1 MPYTALIS
9 WKAEID
15 AGSDAEAVAIAESLM
30 RAIHGPQTAD
40 SEEQDACAATYY
52 GEADLDYVE
61 NDDAGQIVHGVWHA

>member
-15 AGSDAEAVAIAESLM
+15 ADSDEQAVAIAESLM
-30 RAIHGPQTAD
+30 RSLHGPQTAD
-40 SEEQDACAATYY
+40 AADPAAAPAVYY

-61 NDDAGQIVHGVWHA
+61 NEEGKILHGVWHP